1 MCTGQLIQR
10 KISSEGE
17 FVCGGWNYMGTI
29 LQNKSVCVWER
40 ESITHNPSDTFKS
53 SGCAERSVC
62 YGAKQH
68 TRSGPGYE
76 DDLWGV
82 LRARNPSYQIMLIT
96 QQKQLYR
103 TPCAAEWWRIYKSY
117 TNMWLWKCAH
127 KDTIC
132 CSF

>member
-1 MCTGQLIQR
+1 MR
-10 KISSEGE
+10 
-17 FVCGGWNYMGTI
+17 
-29 LQNKSVCVWER
+29 ER

-82 LRARNPSYQIMLIT
+82 LRARNPSY
-96 QQKQLYR
+96 
-103 TPCAAEWWRIYKSY
+103 RIPSCLLLSKNSSTGLHVLLNDGGY
-117 TNMWLWKCAH
+117 TNH
-127 KDTIC
+127 THIC
-132 CSF
+132 GYENVHIKRLYAVHSGITVMNHFIK